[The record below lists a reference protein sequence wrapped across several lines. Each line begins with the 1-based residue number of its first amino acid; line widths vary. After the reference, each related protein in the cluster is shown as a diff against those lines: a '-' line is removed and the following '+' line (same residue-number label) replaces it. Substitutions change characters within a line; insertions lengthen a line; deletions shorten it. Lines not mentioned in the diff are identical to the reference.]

1 MENRTVDSFCNNFTP
16 EQSLQNGDGYGDG
29 DGYGEGS
36 GDGDGY
42 GDGSGSGDGDG
53 YGDGSGSGDW
63 FGDGYENIA
72 SYNDIKC
79 YYIDSVPTLITSVKG
94 NVAKGFILNKD
105 FTLSN
110 CYIVKQ
116 DNVFAHGKTLKEAQ
130 SSLIQKLIQRIP
142 VEERIEQFVSKFKNG
157 KKYPAKQFYDWH
169 HSLTG
174 SCSLGR
180 DNFCLN
186 HNINISTDKLTV
198 KEFIGLTENSYGADI
213 IIQLKKYYK
222 EN

>member
-1 MENRTVDSFCNNFTP
+1 MENETVDSFCNNFTP

-29 DGYGEGS
+29 SGSGDGS

-42 GDGSGSGDGDG
+42 GDG
-53 YGDGSGSGDW
+53 
-63 FGDGYENIA
+63 F
-72 SYNDIKC
+72 
-79 YYIDSVPTLITSVKG
+79 L
-94 NVAKGFILNKD
+94 LNKD